1 MSKQQYKKFRK
12 NDSSYEDEDYIENPR
27 NRVNKHKERRVERAL
42 RTKDISSLIE
52 DEDEDENDF
61 YSQEDYKNSMR
72 GH

>member
-52 DEDEDENDF
+52 DEDENDF